1 MAWTKISKKEL
12 EELRSSFLPFEGVS
26 PPFLKAFKIFPCF
39 YDNGQAL
46 ALVSSEESLYG
57 VDLLERS
64 LGYRFQIYLA
74 DEDIILE
81 LIQKYYETASEEEN
95 LEEETPPEDVDL
107 LKDLASEAP
116 VVRLVNRLIR
126 EAVESRATDIHLE
139 AFKDG
144 LRVRFRID
152 GVLHEIAR
160 HPKKLAAPV
169 ISRIKLMAKLNIA
182 EHRLPQDGGIRFRV
196 GGEDLDIR
204 VSTIPTVTG
213 EGVVLRLLKKEERMF
228 SLENLGLLEDH
239 YKIIQNLIHHPS
251 GIILVT
257 GPTGS
262 GKTTT
267 LYAALN
273 ILNTPDKKIITVE
286 DPVEYQI
293 PGINQ
298 IQIKPEIGLTF
309 ARAIRSILRHDP
321 DIILVGEIRDY
332 ETAEIAIQASL
343 TGHLVFSTLHTN
355 DALGAVIR
363 LHEMGIER
371 YLIASATL
379 GLIAQRLVR
388 KLCPQCAQEADP
400 PEAFIRALEDLPEKP
415 LEVRYKKPQGC
426 SFCAHTGFRGRTAI
440 YEIIPL
446 DSTLRKLILDGRS
459 EDELRAYAKE
469 RGYRNLLQ
477 DGLIKVAQG
486 ITSFEE
492 ILRVVR

>member
-1 MAWTKISKKEL
+1 MSWSKLSKKEL
-12 EELRSSFLPFEGVS
+12 EELRPKFLPLEGMAPSFL
-26 PPFLKAFKIFPCF
+26 KTFKIFPCF

-46 ALVSSEESLYG
+46 VLLSSEESLYA

-64 LGYRFQIYLA
+64 SGYSFQVYLA
-74 DEDIILE
+74 DEDLVLE
-81 LIQKYYETASEEEN
+81 LIQKYYETTSEEGT

-139 AFKDG
+139 ALKEG

-152 GVLHEIAR
+152 GVLHEVAR

-239 YKIIQNLIHHPS
+239 YRIIQNLIHHPS

-267 LYAALN
+267 LYAALS
-273 ILNTPDKKIITVE
+273 ILNSPDKKIITVE

-293 PGINQ
+293 SGINQ
-298 IQIKPEIGLTF
+298 IQVKPEIGLTF

-355 DALGAVIR
+355 DALGAVVR

-388 KLCPQCAQEADP
+388 KLCPRCAQKADP
-400 PEAFIRALEDLPEKP
+400 PAAFLKALENLPEKP
-415 LEVRYKKPQGC
+415 PEVHYQKPVGC
-426 SFCAHTGFRGRTAI
+426 PFCAHTGFRGRTAI
-440 YEIIPL
+440 YEIVPM
-446 DSTLRKLILDGRS
+446 DRELRRMILEGRP
-459 EDELRAYAKE
+459 EDELRAYAQE

-477 DGLIKVAQG
+477 DGLIKTAQG

-492 ILRVVR
+492 ILRVAR